1 MGDEVTR
8 RDNKDYQQG
17 TLRRVLGLLLLECP
31 FRLSDLY
38 PVQLKKYHSVA
49 RVLNH
54 LRIIDDKEF
63 GKVTNGAP
71 DPNTKRDLE
80 GGGVYNSARQSD
92 ENYDHNHT
100 NFPEEKKKKAKGYA
114 KEIEK
119 VSERSERALL
129 KMSILAMNQH
139 PRNGYRRLHPLLN

>member
-80 GGGVYNSARQSD
+80 GEVFTTQPGRAMR
-92 ENYDHNHT
+92 T
-100 NFPEEKKKKAKGYA
+100 MTTTTPIFPRKRRKRPRDMPR
-114 KEIEK
+114 
-119 VSERSERALL
+119 RSKR
-129 KMSILAMNQH
+129 
-139 PRNGYRRLHPLLN
+139 